1 MVGVKQLK
9 IALYISANLRDV
21 VIGQNEQQVCLVQVS
36 DDKIYLNRVRIR
48 ISFVWK
54 QGQHP
59 QRILTLSTQKNS
71 VITLTYSTF
80 LEFFHSAMCGLIS
93 MAPTA
98 PASVSVWSTG
108 LLVYISSVSGLMDPL
123 VEARGSLASRLP
135 QVPCRRDTRQ
145 RPRRFRVMPKNTHMY
160 KLHAL

>member
-21 VIGQNEQQVCLVQVS
+21 VIGQNEQQLCLVQVS

-59 QRILTLSTQKNS
+59 QRILTLSTQKNP
-71 VITLTYSTF
+71 VLTLTYYRVPRVFPQRDVRFDFDGTDGPGVGQ
-80 LEFFHSAMCGLIS
+80 C
-93 MAPTA
+93 T
-98 PASVSVWSTG
+98 VYWSTG
-108 LLVYISSVSGLMDPL
+108 LHLVSERVNGPTGGGARLARVQTAVGAVPAGHSPAAAPISGY
-123 VEARGSLASRLP
+123 A
-135 QVPCRRDTRQ
+135 
-145 RPRRFRVMPKNTHMY
+145 
-160 KLHAL
+160 